1 MMFNHST
8 IFTNKHAAYEAKC
21 KKMFVGQT
29 IQKLIY
35 GEIDYHTA
43 KKKNFIGLPESCK
56 TIYNEIDTIDIAFYL
71 KTDKQLICISW
82 DTMFTCFG
90 LRADVQEKTQGINDF
105 EKKWDVSKNKKWK
118 PFVGLK
124 IVDFKIMWL
133 ESQLNTVKSSIRPTL
148 SPQTFKITTEN
159 NKSIYITAAEI
170 NECTLD
176 YSMQADN
183 LLVTDNYILIEN
195 LETTSHSQMINS
207 EQSMTSYM

>member
-8 IFTNKHAAYEAKC
+8 LFTNKHAAYETIC

-29 IQKLIY
+29 IQELIY
-35 GEIDYHTA
+35 GEIDYHPA

-82 DTMFTCFG
+82 DNMFTSFG

-207 EQSMTSYM
+207 